1 MRKLFLPVLF
11 ALALA
16 VPAQASANA
25 VAMEP
30 SGPTAEAMGEAIVA
44 DPSQLTAAS
53 LPEWPFSP
61 EPLEVP
67 WPVGIGYDEVSPT
80 SITGF
85 PTAGNSFGILSNGDV
100 HTIADLTAN
109 EDEGTTTEYEEQ
121 TSVADRGTQA
131 NDWTTLKLDVAVP
144 AGDNC
149 LALDYRFLS
158 EEFPEFVG
166 SEFNDAFIAEI
177 DSSSWSVGE
186 GGELARSNDFASSPE
201 ATPISVNG
209 VGPTAVTPEEAEGTY
224 FDAATGLITTKAPI
238 TAGAHSIYLSIF
250 DASDKAL
257 DSAVFLDNL
266 RFVNEDPSTCRP
278 PNSAELQAPPAGS
291 PPPPP
296 APSNQFTIGP
306 KVKFKTGGT
315 KATIT
320 VNVPGPGTLSATQQS
335 AAASASAGRAAASG
349 VTELKAKGKKKAS
362 IVPTSVK
369 ATAAGPVTVTIK
381 LTGPAKKVLAKK
393 RKLTV
398 SVALTFTPTGGSPAT
413 QVKTLTFK
421 KPAKK
426 GKPKKHAKG

>member
-11 ALALA
+11 VLALAL
-16 VPAQASANA
+16 PAQAIASVEAL
-25 VAMEP
+25 EP
-30 SGPTAEAMGEAIVA
+30 SSGTAEEMGQAIVA
-44 DPSQLTAAS
+44 DPSQLTGAS
-53 LPEWPFSP
+53 LPEYPLSP
-61 EPLEVP
+61 GMLELP
-67 WPVGIGYDEVSPT
+67 YSVGIGDNEPPPP
-80 SITGF
+80 IGLTGF
-85 PTAGNSFGILSNGDV
+85 PTAGGSFGILSNGDV
-100 HTIADLTAN
+100 NTIANLTTN
-109 EDEGTTTEYEEQ
+109 EEEDTTTEYEEQ
-121 TSVADRGTQA
+121 VSVADRGSQA
-131 NDWTTLKLDVAVP
+131 NDWTTLKLDVVVP

-158 EEFPEFVG
+158 EEFPEFVN

-186 GGELARSNDFASSPE
+186 GGELSRSGDFASSPE
-201 ATPISVNG
+201 STPISVNG

-238 TAGAHSIYLSIF
+238 SSGAHSIYLSIF

-266 RFVNEDPSTCRP
+266 RFLSEDASTCRP

-291 PPPPP
+291 PPAPP
-296 APSNQFTIGP
+296 APPSNEFSIGP
-306 KVKFKTGGT
+306 KVKFKNGGT

-320 VNVPGPGTLSATQQS
+320 VNVPGPGTLSAGQQG
-335 AAASASAGRAAASG
+335 ATASASAASSR
-349 VTELKAKGKKKAS
+349 VAFLKAKGKKKAL
-362 IVPTSVK
+362 IVPTSVT
-369 ATAAGPVTVTIK
+369 ATAAGPVTVTVK

-426 GKPKKHAKG
+426 AKHKKHPKS

>member
-1 MRKLFLPVLF
+1 MRKMFLPVLF
-11 ALALA
+11 VLALALP
-16 VPAQASANA
+16 VQASANV

-30 SGPTAEAMGEAIVA
+30 SSGTAQAMGEAIVA
-44 DPSQLTAAS
+44 NPSQLLGAS
-53 LPEWPFSP
+53 LPEYPFSP
-61 EPLEVP
+61 EAEPAP
-67 WPVGIGYDEVSPT
+67 YPVGIGNNEAPPPT
-80 SITGF
+80 GLTGF

-100 HTIADLTAN
+100 HTIASLTTN
-109 EDEGTTTEYEEQ
+109 EEEGTTTEYEQQ
-121 TSVADRGTQA
+121 TSVLDRGSQA
-131 NDWTTLKLDVAVP
+131 NDWTTLKLDVEVP

-201 ATPISVNG
+201 STPISVNG
-209 VGPTAVTPEEAEGTY
+209 VGPTAVTMEEAEGTY

-238 TAGAHSIYLSIF
+238 SSGPHSIYLSIF
-250 DASDKAL
+250 DASDKIL

-266 RFVNEDPSTCRP
+266 RFVNEDASTCRP

-291 PPPPP
+291 PPPP
-296 APSNQFTIGP
+296 APSNQFSIGP
-306 KVKFKTGGT
+306 KVKFKNGGT

-320 VNVPGPGTLSATQQS
+320 VNVPGPGTLSAAQQG
-335 AAASASAGRAAASG
+335 ATASASATASR
-349 VTELKAKGKKKAS
+349 VTFLKAKGKKKAS
-362 IVPTSVK
+362 IVPTSVN

-381 LTGPAKKVLAKK
+381 LTGLAKKVLAKK

-426 GKPKKHAKG
+426 AKHKKHS

>member
-11 ALALA
+11 VLVLAL
-16 VPAQASANA
+16 PAQASANV

-44 DPSQLTAAS
+44 DPSQLTGAS
-53 LPEWPFSP
+53 LPEWPYGP
-61 EPLEVP
+61 ETAEAP

-80 SITGF
+80 SVTGF

-100 HTIADLTAN
+100 HTIANVTTN
-109 EDEGTTTEYEEQ
+109 EEEDTTTEYEEQ
-121 TSVADRGTQA
+121 TSVLDRGEDA

-166 SEFNDAFIAEI
+166 SPFNDAFIAEI
-177 DSSSWSVGE
+177 DSSSWSVAG
-186 GGELARSNDFASSPE
+186 GGELSRSNDFASSPE

-238 TAGAHSIYLSIF
+238 SPGAHSIYLSIF

-266 RFVNEDPSTCRP
+266 RFINEDASTCRP

-296 APSNQFTIGP
+296 APPSNQFSVGP
-306 KVKFKTGGT
+306 KVKFKNGGT

-320 VNVPGPGTLSATQQS
+320 VNVPGPGTLSASQQG
-335 AAASASAGRAAASG
+335 ATASASASR
-349 VTELKAKGKKKAS
+349 VVVLKAKGKKKAS
-362 IVPTSVK
+362 IVPTSVN

-426 GKPKKHAKG
+426 GKPKKHSKS

>member
-11 ALALA
+11 VLALALP
-16 VPAQASANA
+16 VQASANV

-30 SGPTAEAMGEAIVA
+30 SSGTAQAMGEAIVA
-44 DPSQLTAAS
+44 EPSQLLGAS
-53 LPEWPFSP
+53 LPEYPFGP
-61 EPLEVP
+61 ETVEAP
-67 WPVGIGYDEVSPT
+67 WPVGIGNNLTAPT
-80 SITGF
+80 SVTGF

-100 HTIADLTAN
+100 KTIAELTTN
-109 EDEGTTTEYEEQ
+109 EDEGTTTEFEEQ
-121 TSVADRGTQA
+121 VSVLDRGEDA
-131 NDWTTLKLDVAVP
+131 NDWTTLKLDVNVP
-144 AGDNC
+144 VGDNC

-177 DSSSWSVGE
+177 DNSTWQVGE
-186 GGELARSNDFASSPE
+186 GGELSRSADFASSPE
-201 ATPISVNG
+201 SAPISVNG

-224 FDAATGLITTKAPI
+224 FDAATGLITTKTPI
-238 TAGAHSIYLSIF
+238 SSGVHSIYLSIF
-250 DASDKAL
+250 DASDKQL

-266 RFVNEDPSTCRP
+266 RFLNEDPAACRP
-278 PNSAELQAPPAGS
+278 PNSAELQAPAPGS
-291 PPPPP
+291 PPAPPL
-296 APSNQFTIGP
+296 PSNEFTVGP
-306 KVKFKTGGT
+306 KVKFKNGGT

-320 VNVPGPGTLSATQQS
+320 VNVPGPGTLSAAQQG
-335 AAASASAGRAAASG
+335 ATASASASASRLT
-349 VTELKAKGKKKAS
+349 VLKAKGKKKAS
-362 IVPTSVK
+362 IVPTSVN

-413 QVKTLTFK
+413 EVKTLTFK

-426 GKPKKHAKG
+426 AKHKKHG